1 MRTIVS
7 NDEKARVTA
16 LTLEAERVRKR
27 EDAIARVKNREEQ
40 VRIAEEA
47 QIRRSERNAGTL
59 YERVERAKQRLEGM
73 PAGAFVSLL
82 EQLSDAE
89 REVYLLAE
97 QYGKNRQD
105 LLRRFP
111 RPRKKTVTEYL
122 QAVEAIDDATTE
134 VPEVEDLPPSPKPKR
149 AAAKSPVPE
158 AGTQEA

>member
-7 NDEKARVTA
+7 NDEKARITA
-16 LTLEAERVRKR
+16 LDMQAERERKR
-27 EDAIARVKNREEQ
+27 EDAIERQRNREEQ

-82 EQLSDAE
+82 EQLSDSE

-97 QYGKNRQD
+97 AYGKNRQD

-122 QAVEAIDDATTE
+122 QAVEAVDDATTE
-134 VPEVEDLPPSPKPKR
+134 VPVVEDVPPSPKLKR
-149 AAAKSPVPE
+149 VSAKSPAAE

>member
-7 NDEKARVTA
+7 NDEKARITA
-16 LTLEAERVRKR
+16 LDMEAERQRKR
-27 EDAIARVKNREEQ
+27 EDAIARQANREAQ

-82 EQLSDAE
+82 EQLSDSE

-97 QYGKNRQD
+97 AYGKNRQD

-134 VPEVEDLPPSPKPKR
+134 VPEVEDLPTSPSKSTAKR
-149 AAAKSPVPE
+149 LAQQKAS
-158 AGTQEA
+158 TQEA